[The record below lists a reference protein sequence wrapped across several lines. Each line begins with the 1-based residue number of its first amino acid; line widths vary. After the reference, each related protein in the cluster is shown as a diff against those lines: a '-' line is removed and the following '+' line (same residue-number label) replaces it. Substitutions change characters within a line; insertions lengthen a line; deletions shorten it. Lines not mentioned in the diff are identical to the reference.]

1 MSKTYLTNSKKS
13 IHSQRQNEEPIK
25 IIEPSD
31 CSELT
36 AYFLSTN
43 RQHADE
49 ALDSLRMQRI
59 PRIVVIR
66 NVRPLAKAHLPTLEC
81 QTEFCLVL
89 DDDVVLKPDVV
100 PSLVNEFCRQRQSEP
115 RGFKLNARIFT
126 EMEQRFGKG
135 GLKLFHSASLKE
147 IGWPDAPHVSY
158 AQGKIA
164 ERLGYVS
171 LKCPIE
177 AGVQKRGSDI
187 DVYKK
192 YLWLELRARAG
203 QRRAE
208 KLEELVERGRRTGG
222 RQWWLATLG
231 IIDARALDTVTMS
244 KDENFLGP
252 LGATLDLNEVSVDRL
267 RGILAAYGIA
277 GAAP

>member
-1 MSKTYLTNSKKS
+1 LNNR
-13 IHSQRQNEEPIK
+13 QRN
-25 IIEPSD
+25 
-31 CSELT
+31 ELT
-36 AYFLSTN
+36 AYFLTTD
-43 RQHADE
+43 RQHAVE
-49 ALDSLRMQRI
+49 ALESLRAQGI
-59 PRIVVIR
+59 PRIVVVR
-66 NVRPLAKAHLPTLEC
+66 NVRPLTKAYHSTLAC

-89 DDDVVLKPDVV
+89 DDDVVLKPGVV
-100 PSLVNEFCRQRQSEP
+100 SNLIDEFRRQRQDEP
-115 RGFKLNARIFT
+115 RGFKLNARIFI
-126 EMEQRFGKG
+126 EVKHRFGKG
-135 GLKLFHSASLKE
+135 GLKLFHTASLKE
-147 IGWPDAPHVSY
+147 IGWPNAPHVSY
-158 AQGKIA
+158 AQKKIA

-192 YLWLELRARAG
+192 YLWLELRACAG

-208 KLEELVERGRRTGG
+208 KLEEVVKRGRKTGE

-231 IIDARALDTVTMS
+231 IIDARALDPVTMS

-252 LGATLDLNEVSVDRL
+252 LGATLNLNEIPVDRL
-267 RGILAAYGIA
+267 REVLAAHGVA